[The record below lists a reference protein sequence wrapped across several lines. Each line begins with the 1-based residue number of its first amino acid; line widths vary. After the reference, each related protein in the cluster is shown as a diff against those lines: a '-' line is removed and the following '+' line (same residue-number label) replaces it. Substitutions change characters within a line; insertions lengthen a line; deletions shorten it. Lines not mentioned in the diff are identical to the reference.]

1 MKKKNALIIAALVFM
16 ISFNF
21 SWKEVKTFAE
31 PAAVTE
37 PESEENVMAHYKE
50 DIVSIDLAS
59 GNIHRSFLLR
69 SIGKTDDDANRFG
82 VKVFRNGQPEDL
94 TGVSCQG
101 YFRNSQGENIAL
113 TSYGTVSGNVAY
125 ITLPQACYNY
135 EGQFCLAIKLVGG
148 GVTSTV
154 RIIDGMVD
162 NTFTGSAVAP
172 VESVPTYQEILA
184 LYDEMESATEAAEEA
199 AAKSVRFDTE
209 QELTAAQ
216 KATARENIRAADD
229 NEVVKIVSQELNAE
243 KRKTARDNIGVT
255 DILSPMLQARM
266 NAGAFSSMRNLFS
279 KKTNQV
285 LNNTAIT
292 NTGGHNT
299 NSDWETYIVP
309 IPVIGASYAIYGT
322 NTNVTAYIVPQTRWN
337 MYDAQGNFLD
347 CIVDNAA
354 SLAVPDDPACA
365 YCEIS
370 IRKINVSEDY
380 PPMVIMTDDTNI
392 ISLGDF
398 TEQGEIKH
406 SLKAENSDTANGV
419 VNGDSLLKKMKPYY
433 SSTSLDVNDD
443 FSTKHGAIYYVAT
456 RRESATAIMCRLGKR
471 SEIENKTITVYYRT
485 NQKIRVALVNEPRAA
500 WGTTSKYRVFDISP
514 LNENAY
520 GRFVTF
526 DVSTAILDQTDN
538 GGAFENNEDVY
549 LMFLMR
555 MNTET
560 DYAKT
565 FDSAL
570 TAWIVDKTMLPP
582 PVYPFEDQGGI
593 LTQWHRKSWL
603 AYGDSITA
611 ISNGNSLDSGWA
623 KYVNQTHG
631 FRQFYGRGIG
641 SQAFNFR
648 THGGAAC
655 FINADGTYNSRNN
668 EYNKDNYE
676 GDLPTGT
683 TLCRGAFC
691 SWDRIT
697 QMIPESIKDNID
709 LVFIM
714 GGTNDTLSEA
724 EVTWVPNDET
734 DPEWAASD
742 EYADYGGD
750 YNINT
755 LAGGVASTI
764 MKFQAWM
771 PNALIVIGT
780 PFGGQTNEQGHDGT
794 GERRPGYT
802 PDEYEKAKIIKEV
815 AYRFG
820 IPCIDVYATCGVNTL
835 NSPLY
840 ITDGTHPYNDA
851 GQKMLARAVTS
862 GLNEIAPRY

>member
-1 MKKKNALIIAALVFM
+1 
-16 ISFNF
+16 
-21 SWKEVKTFAE
+21 
-31 PAAVTE
+31 
-37 PESEENVMAHYKE
+37 MAHYKE
-50 DIVSIDLAS
+50 DIVSIDLAT
-59 GNIHRSFLLR
+59 GKIHRAFLLR
-69 SIGKTDDDANRFG
+69 SIGRADDDADRFG
-82 VKVFRNGQPEDL
+82 VRVFRNGQPETL
-94 TGVSCQG
+94 TNVSCQG
-101 YFRNSQGENIAL
+101 YFRDSQGNNIAL

-125 ITLPQACYNY
+125 VTLPQACYNY

-154 RIIDGMVD
+154 RIIDGIVD

-172 VESVPTYQEILA
+172 TGSVPTYQEIIA
-184 LYDEMESATEAAEEA
+184 QYDEMVEATEAAEA
-199 AAKSVRFDTE
+199 VVTKSVRYDTSQSLTDAQKAQARTNMGAADAE
-209 QELTAAQ
+209 KAVSVESQSFTAAQ
-216 KATARENIRAADD
+216 KAQARENIRAADD
-229 NEVVKIVSQELNAE
+229 NEVVKVVEQQLNAT
-243 KRKTARDNIGVT
+243 KRQTARDNIGVT
-255 DILSPMLQARM
+255 DILAPMLQARL
-266 NAGAFSSMRNLFS
+266 NAGAFASMQNLFS
-279 KKTNQV
+279 KGTNPV
-285 LNNTAIT
+285 LDNIAIT
-292 NTGGHNT
+292 NTGGHTT

-322 NTNVTAYIVPQTRWN
+322 NTAETAYIVPITRWN
-337 MYDAQGNFLD
+337 MYDAQGNFLA
-347 CIVDNAA
+347 CIVDNTAA
-354 SLAVPDDPACA
+354 LAVPNNPACA

-370 IRKINVSEDY
+370 IRKANVSADY
-380 PPMVIMTDDTNI
+380 PPMVIMTDNMHI
-392 ISLGDF
+392 ISLNDYVG
-398 TEQGEIKH
+398 QGEIIR
-406 SLKAENSDTANGV
+406 SRNADKADTASGV
-419 VNGDSLLKKMKPYY
+419 VNGDSLLARMKPYY
-433 SSTSLDVNDD
+433 SSTSLDMNDD
-443 FSTKHGAIYYVAT
+443 FTVKHGAIYYEASS
-456 RRESATAIMCRLGKR
+456 RETIAAIMCGLGKR
-471 SEIENKTITVYYRT
+471 SEIEGKTITTYYRS
-485 NQKIRVALVNEPRAA
+485 NQKIRVALCNTSRAA
-500 WGTTSKYRVFDISP
+500 WGTSSKYRLFDISP

-526 DVSTAILDQTDN
+526 DVSTAILDETDN
-538 GGAFENNEDVY
+538 GGAFETDEEVY

-565 FDSAL
+565 FDTAL
-570 TAWIVDKTMLPP
+570 TAWIVDRTMLPP
-582 PVYPFEDQGGI
+582 PVYPFEDQSGVI
-593 LTQWHRKSWL
+593 TQWNRKVWL

-611 ISNGNSLDSGWA
+611 ISNGNSRDTGWA
-623 KYVNQTHG
+623 KYVNHTHG

-641 SQAFNFR
+641 SQAFNYR

-655 FINADGTYNSRNN
+655 FINADGTYNSRDN

-676 GDLPTGT
+676 GDVPTGT

-697 QMIPESIKDNID
+697 QMIPESIKDSID
-709 LVFIM
+709 LVFVM
-714 GGTNDTLSEA
+714 GGTNDTLSDA
-724 EVTWVPNDET
+724 ELTWVANDET

-742 EYADYGGD
+742 EYDDYGGD

-755 LAGGVASTI
+755 LIGGVASTI
-764 MKFQAWM
+764 MKFQAWL
-771 PNALIVIGT
+771 PNALIVLGT
-780 PFGGQTNEQGHDGT
+780 PFGGQTNEQNHDGT

-851 GQKMLARAVTS
+851 GQKMLARAITS